1 MRRLA
6 KRTISCVVAVALLF
20 SGVVF
25 EKGTVQG
32 SKKPTKLAEVV
43 EKANG
48 ESDKDTEEYVVMAP
62 LANGDELGDNVATVE
77 MTEDTAEEL
86 NETYDDVIIEENIL
100 LSASTKDKKAERRA
114 LYEQWEKEEAER
126 EEVKKEKR
134 TEPEWCVEAIN
145 ADGLDEEVK
154 DSQKVKVAVLD
165 SGVDIVQGIDLAG
178 TVNLVPEEKEISP
191 MFLDLTGH
199 GTGIASIIAGTDE
212 GGVQGVNP
220 NVDLYSVKV
229 LDEENKAPLSR
240 VIEGIYWCIENDIN
254 IINMSFGTS
263 QYSRALEKAVQD
275 AYNANILIVGA
286 AGNDGGEVEYPA
298 AFDEV
303 MAVAATN
310 TQSEIADFS
319 NDGEEVEVA
328 APGEKVKATG
338 FFGGTIVTH
347 GTSIAVPFVTG
358 VASLLWEKDLGK
370 SNDFIRDLINCSERS
385 IEGAGECGLVD
396 AGYALEIYDEF
407 AANYA
412 SKQTD
417 KEEFKNEEPV
427 DTFEFIKDDEA
438 YVEGRWVCDETTY
451 QGHPTTVAVGANFA
465 GITDQNVINIVKA
478 GAVYPDKPAS
488 GITGGAYPEFHGG
501 WYRGSGASKVYINY
515 ISCYELLTRLALNG
529 GSGSGVSSYTD
540 IWGINSQTYNRI
552 VSVVS
557 ASQVGSRSFDALLS
571 ECGVINDATNR
582 KYFLWGCAMHMLGDT
597 FAHSTKK
604 RNAATGAIGSDISEA
619 GGADNPTVVPNRY
632 QTAKMLVAYGM
643 RCLSNNTHGDYF
655 QFYQALKYAPH
666 DGTWAKKKLLT
677 YAEDNGYGLKS
688 GERPYFEKAS
698 ASD

>member
-1 MRRLA
+1 M
-6 KRTISCVVAVALLF
+6 
-20 SGVVF
+20 
-25 EKGTVQG
+25 
-32 SKKPTKLAEVV
+32 
-43 EKANG
+43 
-48 ESDKDTEEYVVMAP
+48 
-62 LANGDELGDNVATVE
+62 
-77 MTEDTAEEL
+77 
-86 NETYDDVIIEENIL
+86 
-100 LSASTKDKKAERRA
+100 DKKAERRK

-126 EEVKKEKR
+126 EEAKKEKR
-134 TEPEWCVEAIN
+134 TEPEWSVEAIN
-145 ADGLDEEVK
+145 ADGLDEETSG
-154 DSQKVKVAVLD
+154 SQKVKVAVLD

-263 QYSRALEKAVQD
+263 TYSRALEKAVQD

-286 AGNDGGEVEYPA
+286 AGNDGGDVEYPA
-298 AFDEV
+298 AFEEV

-310 TQSEIADFS
+310 TRSEISDFS
-319 NDGEEVEVA
+319 NIGEELEVA

-370 SNDFIRDLINCSERS
+370 SNEFIRELINYSERS
-385 IEGAGECGLVD
+385 IEGSRKCGLVD
-396 AGYALEIYDEF
+396 AKYALEIYDDF
-407 AANYA
+407 AANYT
-412 SKQTD
+412 SKEKD
-417 KEEFKNEEPV
+417 EEKFKNEESV
-427 DTFEFIKDDEA
+427 DTFESIENDEA
-438 YVEGRWVCDETTY
+438 YVEGRWVCDESTY

-465 GITDQNVINIVKA
+465 GITDQNVINIVKD

-488 GITGGAYPEFHGG
+488 GITGGKTVYPEFHGG
-501 WYRGSGASKVYINY
+501 WYRGEGASKVYINY
-515 ISCYELLTRLALNG
+515 ISCYELMTRLALNG
-529 GSGSGVSSYTD
+529 GSGSGVSSYAD

-557 ASQVGSRSFDALLS
+557 ASQVGSQYFDDLLS
-571 ECGVINDATNR
+571 KYPGGNTPTNR

-597 FAHSTKK
+597 FAHSTKR
-604 RNAATGAIGSDISEA
+604 RNAATGAIGSDISDA
-619 GGADNPTVVPNRY
+619 GGADNPAVVPNRFE
-632 QTAKMLVAYGM
+632 TAKKLVSYGM
-643 RCLSNNTHGDYF
+643 RCLSNNTYGDYF

-666 DGTWAKKKLLT
+666 DGSWAKKKLMT
-677 YAEDNGYGLKS
+677 YAEDNGYGLTS
-688 GERPYFEKAS
+688 GERPYFERAS

>member
-6 KRTISCVVAVALLF
+6 KRTVVGAVAVALLF
-20 SGVVF
+20 SGIVIDR
-25 EKGTVQG
+25 GTIQG
-32 SKKPTKLAEVV
+32 SKRPTQLEDVV
-43 EKANG
+43 EKADE
-48 ESDKDTEEYVVMAP
+48 ESSKNAEEYVVMAP

-77 MTEDTAEEL
+77 MTKETAEDL
-86 NETYDDVIIEENIL
+86 KETYDDVIIEENIL
-100 LSASTKDKKAERRA
+100 LSANTMDKKAERKK
-114 LYEQWEKEEAER
+114 LYEQWEKEEAE
-126 EEVKKEKR
+126 KEKR
-134 TEPEWCVEAIN
+134 TEPEWSVEAIN
-145 ADGLDEEVK
+145 ADGLDEETSG
-154 DSQKVKVAVLD
+154 SQKVKVAVLD

-199 GTGIASIIAGTDE
+199 GTGIASVIAGTDE

-263 QYSRALEKAVQD
+263 TYSRALEKAVQD

-298 AFDEV
+298 AFEEV

-310 TQSEIADFS
+310 TRSEISDFS
-319 NDGEEVEVA
+319 NLGEELEVA

-370 SNDFIRDLINCSERS
+370 SNEFIRELINSSERN
-385 IEGAGECGLVD
+385 IEGSGECGLVD
-396 AGYALEIYDEF
+396 AKYALEIYDEF
-407 AANYA
+407 EANYT
-412 SKQTD
+412 SKEKD
-417 KEEFKNEEPV
+417 EEKFINEEPV
-427 DTFEFIKDDEA
+427 DTFESIENDET
-438 YVEGRWVCDETTY
+438 YVEGRWECDETKL
-451 QGHPTTVAVGANFA
+451 GHQTTVITGASFA

-478 GAVYPDKPAS
+478 GAVYPDKPES
-488 GITGGAYPEFHGG
+488 GITGKEYREFHGN
-501 WYRGSGASKVYINY
+501 WYRDPTSGSRVSINY
-515 ISCYELLTRLALNG
+515 ISCYELVTKLALKG
-529 GSGSGVSSYTD
+529 GSNSGIGGYTD
-540 IWGINSQTYNRI
+540 IEGINSQTYNRI
-552 VSVVS
+552 V
-557 ASQVGSRSFDALLS
+557 
-571 ECGVINDATNR
+571 GVINTSKVGNQTFSTLLQYYGNTPTNR

-597 FAHSTKK
+597 FAHSTKD
-604 RNAATGAIGSDISEA
+604 RN
-619 GGADNPTVVPNRY
+619 GADIGHKDSSNPGADDPTKEPNRY

-643 RCLSNNTHGDYF
+643 RCLASNVYGNYYE
-655 QFYQALKYAPH
+655 FYQALKYAPH
-666 DGTWAKKKLLT
+666 DGNWRKKRLLT
-677 YAEDNGYGLKS
+677 YAESNSCGLSS
-688 GERPYFEKAS
+688 GERPYFVNAS
-698 ASD
+698 VSA

>member
-6 KRTISCVVAVALLF
+6 KRTISCVVAMALLF

-43 EKANG
+43 EKADE
-48 ESDKDTEEYVVMAP
+48 ESGKNVEEYVVMAP

-86 NETYDDVIIEENIL
+86 KETYDDVIIEENIL
-100 LSASTKDKKAERRA
+100 LSANTMDKKAERKK

-126 EEVKKEKR
+126 EEAKKEKR
-134 TEPEWCVEAIN
+134 TEPEWSVEAIN
-145 ADGLDEEVK
+145 ADGLDEETSGSK
-154 DSQKVKVAVLD
+154 KVKVAVLD

-212 GGVQGVNP
+212 GGIQGVNP

-263 QYSRALEKAVQD
+263 TYSRALEKAVQD

-286 AGNDGGEVEYPA
+286 AGNNGGKVEYPA
-298 AFDEV
+298 AFEEV

-310 TQSEIADFS
+310 TRSEIADFS

-370 SNDFIRDLINCSERS
+370 SNDFIRDLINSSERN

-407 AANYA
+407 ATNYT
-412 SKQTD
+412 SKQTG
-417 KEEFKNEEPV
+417 KEEFKNKEPV
-427 DTFEFIKDDEA
+427 DTFESIEDDEA
-438 YVEGRWVCDETTY
+438 YVEGRWACNEAAL
-451 QGHPTTVAVGANFA
+451 GHQTTVITGASFA

-478 GAVYPDKPAS
+478 GAVYPDKPES
-488 GITGGAYPEFHGG
+488 GITGGSYPEFHGG
-501 WYRGSGASKVYINY
+501 WFRDTSSGRVYINY
-515 ISCYELLTRLALNG
+515 ISCYELMTRLALNG
-529 GSGSGVSSYTD
+529 GNGSGVSSYTD
-540 IWGINSQTYNRI
+540 IWGINSTTYNRI
-552 VSVVS
+552 VSVVNT
-557 ASQVGSRSFDALLS
+557 SQVGSQNFNTLLS
-571 ECGVINDATNR
+571 AYGNNATNR

-597 FAHSTKK
+597 FAHSTKY
-604 RNAATGAIGSDISEA
+604 RNASTGAIGSDIA
-619 GGADNPTVVPNRY
+619 HPDADNPNVVGNRY

-643 RCLSNNTHGDYF
+643 RCLSNNTYGDYF

-677 YAEDNGYGLKS
+677 YAESNGGGFNS
-688 GERPYFEKAS
+688 GERSYFVKAS